1 MPLHRF
7 EQLRSALH
15 FADESQTSREEPNFD
30 RAYKVRPLID
40 HSNEAFQAA
49 LLPTKQQSVDEHMI
63 KFKGH
68 NIMKQYIKNKPIRW
82 GFKTLCRRDSETG
95 YLFQCE
101 MYTGMKSEGTAMG
114 LGELVM
120 LKLTDELK
128 GFGCEV
134 FFDNFFNSPA
144 LLSEHAIKACG
155 TVRANRK
162 GMPRNFPS
170 DKEMKRDGIASF
182 SADGIACV
190 KWMDDRE
197 VILLSNFISPVEY
210 VLAQRRC
217 AGKKE
222 KNYTIFP
229 QKNPDEM
236 QSICSGART
245 RV

>member
-197 VILLSNFISPVEY
+197 VILLSQLHIASGIRFCTAAMHWEE
-210 VLAQRRC
+210 R
-217 AGKKE
+217 KKLHHLPTKE
-222 KNYTIFP
+222 P
-229 QKNPDEM
+229 
-236 QSICSGART
+236 
-245 RV
+245 

>member
-49 LLPTKQQSVDEHMI
+49 LLPTKQQRVDEHMI

-197 VILLSNFISPVEY
+197 VILLSQLHIASGIRFCTAAMHWEE
-210 VLAQRRC
+210 R
-217 AGKKE
+217 KKLHHLPTKE
-222 KNYTIFP
+222 P
-229 QKNPDEM
+229 
-236 QSICSGART
+236 
-245 RV
+245 